1 MKYTIRILMLTMA
14 LLPTMAAA
22 QMQSEGR
29 LQAKV
34 PFDFAIGSK
43 IVPPGELTVKRAAL
57 INGTL
62 TLYNR
67 EAKINM
73 IANFNRVEAKTPATT
88 TALVFHKY
96 GQRYFLWQ
104 VKVEG
109 TQSMYELPRSSAEA
123 ELLARNV
130 HAEEILLALK

>member
-1 MKYTIRILMLTMA
+1 MKYTARILMLTMA
-14 LLPTMAAA
+14 LLPIMAAA
-22 QMQSEGR
+22 QIQSTGR

-34 PFDFAIGSK
+34 PFDFAVGSK
-43 IVPPGELTVKRAAL
+43 IVPPGELTVRRTTL

-62 TLYNR
+62 VLSNHQ
-67 EAKINM
+67 AKMSM
-73 IANFNRVEAKTPATT
+73 IANFNRVEAKTPATN

-109 TQSMYELPRSSAEA
+109 TRSMYQLPRSSAET
-123 ELLARNV
+123 ELQAKNLP
-130 HAEEILLALK
+130 AEEILLALK

>member
-14 LLPTMAAA
+14 LLPVMAAA
-22 QMQSEGR
+22 QIQSNHS
-29 LQAKV
+29 LAVKV

-43 IVPPGELTVKRAAL
+43 TLPPGKLTVKRIAL
-57 INGTL
+57 IDGPL
-62 TLYNR
+62 AIYNSH
-67 EAKINM
+67 ASM
-73 IANFNRVEAKTPATT
+73 IANFNRVEAKTPATN

-109 TQSMYELPRSSAEA
+109 TRNMYELPRSSAEA

-130 HAEEILLALK
+130 PAEEILLAMK